1 MTTKFRAY
9 DSGSL
14 CRMYQPDEVMVGD
27 GNIWIIDEDGVAG
40 AWIVNNDLNLMQ
52 STGLH
57 DKNGKEIFE
66 GDIFTNGIYVM
77 SMKRHDTLGFYI
89 DFKGKI
95 EFLADGA
102 DLEEADLEEFE
113 EDTKEIANSI
123 KIIGNIYENPE
134 LLEVE

>member
-1 MTTKFRAY
+1 MIPKYRAY

-27 GNIWIIDEDGVAG
+27 GNIWIVDEDDVAG
-40 AWIVNNDLNLMQ
+40 EWIVNNDLHLMQ

-66 GDIFTNGIYVM
+66 GDIVKMAKDVYSDPTYYEIVRHRGGAYRLESNQHGCELWLRYTNCEV
-77 SMKRHDTLGFYI
+77 
-89 DFKGKI
+89 
-95 EFLADGA
+95 
-102 DLEEADLEEFE
+102 
-113 EDTKEIANSI
+113 
-123 KIIGNIYENPE
+123 IGNIYENPE

>member
-1 MTTKFRAY
+1 MVKLRAWHKTWEEMCKVKRIRF
-9 DSGSL
+9 D
-14 CRMYQPDEVMVGD
+14 DE
-27 GNIWIIDEDGVAG
+27 GNITTVLVKGQAFGSNVHLEEIE
-40 AWIVNNDLNLMQ
+40 LMQ
-52 STGLH
+52 STRLK
-57 DKNGKEIFE
+57 DKNNKEIFE

-95 EFLADGA
+95 EFLADGT
-102 DLEEADLEEFE
+102 DLEECE